1 MFFCG
6 LDVGTS
12 GVKAVVFD
20 ELGEIKAN
28 CFLAYELELRAD
40 GTRDLMADQIW
51 DKTKKVLSQAV
62 SICPE
67 VSSLAVSSFGE
78 AFVPVDKTGK
88 ELSEVILLTDRRGEK
103 EFYAAKTNTSDERI
117 AELIGVPPSTMYS
130 LPKLLYIKHQRPDVY
145 EKAYKFLLIEDYI
158 YFKLSGLC
166 CFYLSRHTRL
176 LH

>member
-1 MFFCG
+1 MYFCG

-20 ELGEIKAN
+20 ELGEIRAN
-28 CFLAYELELRAD
+28 CFLAYDLELRSD

-51 DKTKKVLSQAV
+51 NKTKKVLSQAV

-67 VSSLAVSSFGE
+67 VNSLAVSSFGE
-78 AFVPVDKTGK
+78 AFVPVDKTGR

-103 EFYAAKTNTSDERI
+103 EFYEAKKNTSDERI

-130 LPKLLYIKHQRPDVY
+130 LPKLLYLKYQRPDVY
-145 EKAYKFLLIEDYI
+145 EKFGFERKYK
-158 YFKLSGLC
+158 
-166 CFYLSRHTRL
+166 
-176 LH
+176 